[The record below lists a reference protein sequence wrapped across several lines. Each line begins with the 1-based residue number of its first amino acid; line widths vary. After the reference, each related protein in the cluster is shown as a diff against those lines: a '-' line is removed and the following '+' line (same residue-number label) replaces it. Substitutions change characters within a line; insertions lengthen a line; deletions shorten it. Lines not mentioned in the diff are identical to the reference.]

1 MKKILFAL
9 CGLLLAVSLAA
20 CGAERSISMLGLT
33 SQKEGFGN
41 RMRMRISELFSL
53 EWRSWESGVQR
64 SCTKGCEHAPDTV
77 RAGPAGREVGP
88 KKIFI
93 Q

>member
-9 CGLLLAVSLAA
+9 CGLLLAVSLAS
-20 CGAERSISMLGLT
+20 CGAERSIFKLGLT

-53 EWRSWESGVQR
+53 EWRS
-64 SCTKGCEHAPDTV
+64 
-77 RAGPAGREVGP
+77 
-88 KKIFI
+88 
-93 Q
+93 